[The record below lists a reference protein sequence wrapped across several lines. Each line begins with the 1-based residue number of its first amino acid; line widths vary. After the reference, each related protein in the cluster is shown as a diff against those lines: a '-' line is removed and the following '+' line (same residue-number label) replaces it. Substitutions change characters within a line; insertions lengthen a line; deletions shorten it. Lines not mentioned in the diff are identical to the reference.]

1 MKAFRNLLSFTGDSN
16 LGVRLGLS
24 FALLIG
30 IMIAVGGLGLRQL
43 HRIDDGLAKIVGQQW
58 AKVQMS
64 RRAQAYSN
72 LNSRIAMQVF
82 LIEDQKEID
91 SLLVQNSSHSKEI
104 STLIETL
111 RNQVESAEELALLEA
126 IDSKRSPYLA
136 SYKGALRMLVVDKKP
151 EAARKVMAQQSMP
164 RIIEYH
170 KAWNAYVDYQGHQ
183 MDLAQNRE
191 AASSAAVRRTTV
203 LLIALAVL
211 LAAAIAVFVIRNVT
225 RHMAKRRLAE
235 EGLRKARD
243 ELERKVHERTA
254 ELAEANHV
262 LRAEAEERKQAE
274 TELRESE
281 ERYRNLFENAND
293 IIYTHDLE
301 GNYTSTNKAC
311 ERVTG
316 YTDAECRGMKMTDLI
331 APEHLQ
337 L

>member
-1 MKAFRNLLSFTGDSN
+1 
-16 LGVRLGLS
+16 
-24 FALLIG
+24 
-30 IMIAVGGLGLRQL
+30 
-43 HRIDDGLAKIVGQQW
+43 
-58 AKVQMS
+58 
-64 RRAQAYSN
+64 
-72 LNSRIAMQVF
+72 
-82 LIEDQKEID
+82 
-91 SLLVQNSSHSKEI
+91 
-104 STLIETL
+104 
-111 RNQVESAEELALLEA
+111 
-126 IDSKRSPYLA
+126 
-136 SYKGALRMLVVDKKP
+136 
-151 EAARKVMAQQSMP
+151 MP

-262 LRAEAEERKQAE
+262 LRAEAEERKQAV

-281 ERYRNLFENAND
+281 ERYRDLFENAND

-316 YTDAECRGMKMTDLI
+316 YTDAE
-331 APEHLQ
+331 
-337 L
+337 